1 VMGRCPP
8 TCSDAGIGGPTSS
21 FHVPRGGWSSGG
33 QCSTPTCPHTAEA
46 TQGAGMWLGES
57 GKCGCGTERTM
68 LPTGVDMPVTRG
80 TDHFGV
86 LTSTEMECISS
97 FSFVLSMN
105 SNNSILSAIVV
116 ESQLPSILNLQ
127 TVHLDILDM

>member
-1 VMGRCPP
+1 
-8 TCSDAGIGGPTSS
+8 
-21 FHVPRGGWSSGG
+21 
-33 QCSTPTCPHTAEA
+33 
-46 TQGAGMWLGES
+46 
-57 GKCGCGTERTM
+57 M